1 MSIYSA
7 RDSVLVSP
15 IQLGAQ
21 SAPQE
26 LLRKK
31 AEGRGQKVLRE
42 ADLFLPFNWGREA
55 LLGSSLRSRRR
66 RLCQVSES
74 TLRTF

>member
-31 AEGRGQKVLRE
+31 AIGNRQQAIGNGEEEKI
-42 ADLFLPFNWGREA
+42 LFLPFNWGCEA
-55 LLGSSLRSRRR
+55 LLGSS
-66 RLCQVSES
+66 
-74 TLRTF
+74 

>member
-31 AEGRGQKVLRE
+31 AEGRGQKAE
-42 ADLFLPFNWGREA
+42 
-55 LLGSSLRSRRR
+55 GSKGG
-66 RLCQVSES
+66 
-74 TLRTF
+74 

>member
-31 AEGRGQKVLRE
+31 AEGRGQRAE
-42 ADLFLPFNWGREA
+42 GR
-55 LLGSSLRSRRR
+55 SKR
-66 RLCQVSES
+66 RLK
-74 TLRTF
+74 RNM